1 MIKRKRGEEGRVRR
15 EEERARKGSQCSC
28 LTGNDDSDDQN
39 NLGGEEEEEDRQ
51 LDSPKYATSGKAGG
65 EFLFGSLKGGADRAS
80 SLLPVVLNIQYRLCL
95 IALL

>member
-1 MIKRKRGEEGRVRR
+1 VRR

-39 NLGGEEEEEDRQ
+39 NLGGEEEEEEDRQ
-51 LDSPKYATSGKAGG
+51 LDSPKYATSGKARG